1 MTRIEPKDMNKIDL
15 ESFNKMMLW
24 FFKRYDIEPVRNS
37 DVWMSQNIQD
47 RFSVHVNKSIM
58 GYNESNSS
66 SQNVE
71 SINWFV
77 ENVFVDMG
85 FLNVQINA
93 WFYPD
98 IQAKLEKILLDIL
111 KKTYYRI
118 PTSWVEEDWK
128 SDLE

>member
-24 FFKRYDIEPVRNS
+24 FFKRYDIKPVRNS

-47 RFSVHVNKSIM
+47 RFLVHVNKSIM

-66 SQNVE
+66 PQNVE

-77 ENVFVDMG
+77 ENIFVDMG
-85 FLNVQINA
+85 FLNVQVNA
-93 WFYPD
+93 WFYRD